1 MKYKV
6 LQLENTRHKEVDI
19 RKQDRLAKRK
29 NIRDFRLND

>member
-29 NIRDFRLND
+29 KYSGFQTQ